1 MNTDYDIDKRV
12 SVLEKSM
19 EWAQGSIQKID
30 RDLDIIKNTQFQMLE
45 RISSLQA
52 HTDERISSLQAHTD
66 ERISSLQAHTDE
78 RISSLQA
85 HTDERISSL
94 QAHTD
99 EKFIEVHKE
108 ISGIHHAIS
117 VQTKWLLSMI
127 LAAAGIISILHPLML
142 KLIG

>member
-30 RDLDIIKNTQFQMLE
+30 RDLDIIKNTQFQML
-45 RISSLQA
+45 
-52 HTDERISSLQAHTD
+52 ERISSLQAHTD